1 MDHTTLIR
9 QHAWDHSHIEVVDFN
24 KDNHPDLLITNGD
37 NAEIENYPPKPY
49 HGVRLPLNDG
59 KNNFNE
65 AFFFPQYGAYRALAA
80 DFDEDG
86 DLDIVSIAYFGRHD
100 LTPDAGFVFL
110 RQDKPLEFSA
120 HTLPASGDGRW
131 LTMDVGDI
139 DQDGDIDIALGA
151 LNDGPSQKYFP
162 KEFNDRWWKNPVPV
176 LILKNRAK

>member
-1 MDHTTLIR
+1 
-9 QHAWDHSHIEVVDFN
+9 
-24 KDNHPDLLITNGD
+24 
-37 NAEIENYPPKPY
+37 
-49 HGVRLPLNDG
+49 
-59 KNNFNE
+59 
-65 AFFFPQYGAYRALAA
+65 LAA

-86 DLDIVSIAYFGRHD
+86 DLDIASIAYFGRHD

-120 HTLPASGDGRW
+120 HTLPASRDGRW

-162 KEFNDRWWKNPVPV
+162 KEFNDRWRKNPVPV
-176 LILKNRAK
+176 LILKNRSK